1 MIYFVLLVLVLGYL
15 VAEKV
20 LHERRLRRIPQRIH
34 VNGTRGKTAVTQLAA
49 ELLRQAGVRT
59 LAKTTGDRPA
69 LHTPEGRELLL
80 SRRGPA
86 CIGEQMRVVR
96 LAAEAGV
103 EALVVECMAIAPE
116 LQEISEA
123 HMLRATVGAVTNV
136 RPDHFEVMGPTLT
149 EAAEALAR
157 TAPAGG
163 AFVCG
168 ADCPLPALQAAADS
182 RGALLVPTGPLPDVS
197 DPMLAENLA
206 IAREIVLRAGAPPDR
221 VEAAVRAI
229 AARGSVGHVHRLQVG
244 GGEVALVDAFSAN
257 DPVST
262 ERLLA
267 WAVRAHGSGLPRP
280 WVALLNARSDRP
292 LRTVAFA
299 AVLGRK
305 TRYDA
310 IAVAGSGGPLSRR
323 RLNNARPPVPVF
335 AVAGSDPARLL
346 DAIAA
351 GAAARS
357 FTVFGLG
364 NHRDAG
370 EALRRHF
377 AGGAP
382 CC

>member
-1 MIYFVLLVLVLGYL
+1 MIYLVLLLLVLGYL
-15 VAEKV
+15 VAERA
-20 LHERRLRRIPQRIH
+20 LHERRLQRIPRRIH
-34 VNGTRGKTAVTQLAA
+34 VNGTRGKTAVTRLAA

-59 LAKTTGDRPA
+59 LAKTTGDRPF
-69 LHTPEGRELLL
+69 LHTPEGRELPLR
-80 SRRGPA
+80 RRGPA
-86 CIGEQMRVVR
+86 CIGEQMRVVC

-103 EALVVECMAIAPE
+103 EALVVECMAIAPD

-136 RPDHFEVMGPTLT
+136 RPDHFEVMGPTLAS
-149 EAAEALAR
+149 AAEALAR

-168 ADCPLPALQAAADS
+168 ADCPLPVLQAAAGR
-182 RGALLVPTGPLPDVS
+182 RGALLAPTAPLPDVS
-197 DPMLAENLA
+197 DPVLAENLG
-206 IAREIVLRAGAPPDR
+206 IARELALRAGAPADR
-221 VEAAVRAI
+221 VEAAVRRI
-229 AARGSVGHVHRLQVG
+229 IARGSDGPVRRLRIG
-244 GGEVALVDAFSAN
+244 EEEVALVDAFSAN

-262 ERLLA
+262 ERLLT
-267 WAVRAHGSGLPRP
+267 WAVREYGPGLPRP

-299 AVLGRK
+299 AGLGLAS
-305 TRYDA
+305 RYDA
-310 IAVAGSGGPLSRR
+310 IAVAGSGGPLARR
-323 RLNNARPPVPVF
+323 RLNHTRPPVPVF
-335 AVAGSDPARLL
+335 AVAGRDPARLL

-364 NHRDAG
+364 NHRGAG
-370 EALRRHF
+370 EALRIRF